1 MFCSS
6 FLSMRF
12 PARHIPTKIYLV
24 YFGKLESFTYCV
36 NIQYKYQFMV
46 KVTVYTFDYSCVF
59 LSFPTLLYALFWK
72 WPSTFGM
79 HITRVVIKHKQD
91 GNLRVKNAQTADLQA
106 PPKRVSQGG
115 HADQSPRANTPS
127 FVGDHNASD
136 TNRRK
141 KQEGSQ
147 THSGSCRSNPE
158 ITQGQAGH
166 VQDVT
171 SIKKEA
177 SSRYKFLYF
186 MYFFISDIHEA

>member
-1 MFCSS
+1 MCFSVFSHFIIC
-6 FLSMRF
+6 F
-12 PARHIPTKIYLV
+12 V
-24 YFGKLESFTYCV
+24 LEMTEHLW
-36 NIQYKYQFMV
+36 NAHYK
-46 KVTVYTFDYSCVF
+46 
-59 LSFPTLLYALFWK
+59 
-72 WPSTFGM
+72 G
-79 HITRVVIKHKQD
+79 
-91 GNLRVKNAQTADLQA
+91 GNKAQTGWELEGKKMHKLLIYK
-106 PPKRVSQGG
+106 PPQNESAKGAMQTSRPGQ
-115 HADQSPRANTPS
+115 TPS

-166 VQDVT
+166 VQAVT

-177 SSRYKFLYF
+177 SSRYKFLFF

>member
-1 MFCSS
+1 MCFSVFSHFIIC
-6 FLSMRF
+6 F
-12 PARHIPTKIYLV
+12 V
-24 YFGKLESFTYCV
+24 LEMTEHLW
-36 NIQYKYQFMV
+36 NAHYKGGNKAQ
-46 KVTVYTFDYSCVF
+46 TG
-59 LSFPTLLYALFWK
+59 WE
-72 WPSTFGM
+72 
-79 HITRVVIKHKQD
+79 
-91 GNLRVKNAQTADLQA
+91 NLRVKNAQTADFQA
-106 PPKRVSQGG
+106 PPKGVSQGG

-158 ITQGQAGH
+158 LTQGQAGH
-166 VQDVT
+166 VQAVT

-177 SSRYKFLYF
+177 PSRYKFLFF